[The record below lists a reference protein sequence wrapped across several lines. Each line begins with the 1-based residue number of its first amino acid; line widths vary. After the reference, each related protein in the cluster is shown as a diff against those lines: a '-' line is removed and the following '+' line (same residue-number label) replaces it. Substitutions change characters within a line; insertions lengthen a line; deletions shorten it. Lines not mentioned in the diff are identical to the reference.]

1 MSVGPYQYIVH
12 IVLYIITTFDY
23 SGNMPRVAPAVSLD
37 STMKAALD
45 QLVRSPSAPP
55 GLVQRSRIVLAAAAG
70 RTNQQIAGELQMPE
84 VTVSK
89 WRRCFASQGLGGL
102 QVAPR
107 SGRPAKHGPEIVQR
121 VQNRA
126 CQQPEHY
133 SRWSVRTLAQDL
145 KLPRST
151 VHQILVAS
159 DLQPH
164 RIRTFTFSP
173 DPDFAA
179 KLLDIVGLY
188 LNPLENALLLCVDE
202 KTGIQALDRTQPLLP
217 LSAKKPS
224 SWTNEYVRHG
234 TQTLLAALEIAS
246 GHVVA
251 QVKQRRTSVNFR
263 RFLKEVVA
271 AFPEQD
277 LHLVLDNLNI
287 HKNQA
292 AQRWL
297 KLHPR
302 VHFHYTPTHASWVNM
317 VECFFSLL
325 VFSLGKEGLS
335 QSVHTSKRQLK
346 EFLLDYISHNNENPK
361 PFVWTKVPEKLQR
374 IIEATERI
382 SSDAPAQAE
391 EAPPAPPGSQ
401 YYK

>member
-1 MSVGPYQYIVH
+1 
-12 IVLYIITTFDY
+12 
-23 SGNMPRVAPAVSLD
+23 MPRVAPAVSLD
-37 STMKAALD
+37 PTMKAVLD
-45 QLVRSPSAPP
+45 QLVRSPSAPQ

-89 WRRCFASQGLGGL
+89 WRRGFASQGLEGL
-102 QVAPR
+102 QDAPR
-107 SGRPAKHGPEIVQR
+107 SGRPVKHGPEIIQR

-151 VHQILVAS
+151 VHQILLAS

-173 DPDFAA
+173 DPDFEA

-188 LNPLENALLLCVDE
+188 LNPPENALVLCVDE

-217 LSAKKPS
+217 LSAKKPR

-246 GHVVA
+246 GQVVA
-251 QVKQRRTSVNFR
+251 HVKQRRTSVNFL
-263 RFLKEVVA
+263 RFLRDVVE

-277 LHLVLDNLNI
+277 LHMVLDNLNI
-287 HKNQA
+287 HKNQS

-302 VHFHYTPTHASWVNM
+302 VHFHYTPTHASWVNR
-317 VECFFSLL
+317 VECFFSI
-325 VFSLGKEGLS
+325 LGKQGLS

-346 EFLLDYISHNNENPK
+346 EFLLDYIARNHENPR
-361 PFVWTKVPEKLQR
+361 PFVWTKGPEKLQR
-374 IIEATERI
+374 IIEATKEYQATHPRKPRRRRRRR
-382 SSDAPAQAE
+382 PARNTINN
-391 EAPPAPPGSQ
+391 
-401 YYK
+401 